1 MGDVSYLRKNALPTN
16 NGSLKQLVDELESIV
31 LLQKRALD
39 VLAWRAPN
47 TISEITIISNTMS
60 VLHSNLCALK
70 DVLSAKQ

>member
-1 MGDVSYLRKNALPTN
+1 MGDVLDLRKNALLRN
-16 NGSLKQLVDELESIV
+16 NGPLKQLVDELESIV

-47 TISEITIISNTMS
+47 TVVEIAIISNTMS

-70 DVLSAKQ
+70 DVLSAK